1 MQQRQIFFHKSAQ
14 KYNKEKKNLLK
25 SAQKCNK
32 DTKFFIKLPTNTTKK
47 KKIFLKVPR
56 NATKIFYDLP
66 KNALKYKIYIYIY
79 IYSKK
84 SQYIPYKLHKSAQKY
99 NKDKKNLLKSAQK

>member
-1 MQQRQIFFHKSAQ
+1 MQQRQKKFHKSAQ

-32 DTKFFIKLPTNTTKK
+32 DKN
-47 KKIFLKVPR
+47 
-56 NATKIFYDLP
+56 NLP
-66 KNALKYKIYIYIY
+66 KNALKYKYIYIYIY

-84 SQYIPYKLHKSAQKY
+84 SQYIPYKLQSICIIRMI
-99 NKDKKNLLKSAQK
+99 

>member
-1 MQQRQIFFHKSAQ
+1 MQQRQKKIHKSAQ

-32 DTKFFIKLPTNTTKK
+32 DKN
-47 KKIFLKVPR
+47 
-56 NATKIFYDLP
+56 NLP
-66 KNALKYKIYIYIY
+66 KNALKYKNIYIY

-84 SQYIPYKLHKSAQKY
+84 SQYIPYKLQSICIIR
-99 NKDKKNLLKSAQK
+99 LI